1 MKTKLFLLV
10 VVALQS
16 FATIKAAVITVDNN
30 VVLSGKPAQYDD
42 IQTAIN
48 DAFSGD
54 TILVAGSPI
63 EYPSITITK
72 KLILIGPGFNLV
84 SKQSAQTAKIS
95 NIKLGNNSSNS
106 IIDGFESN
114 NGSFSFTNTNPVQN
128 FVFRNNNVNV
138 ISIAVGG
145 STSLI
150 TNVLIYKNIFY
161 TLALQAS
168 SNVLISNN
176 IIFGTNPYTGKINSS
191 YCSQITVKNN
201 LFLTGNGF
209 EGLNDNGSI
218 IVFSNNIFY
227 ESAITGAN
235 LSSFNNN
242 LTFNCP
248 LNNHTIPYGS
258 NVGSGNKI
266 NQDPLFLN
274 VTGDFSWTNN
284 YTLHSTSPCKNAGTD
299 GTDIG
304 PSGGSYPF
312 TKMYPLTSMPAMPYI
327 KQMMI
332 NGPSSVKPGNNV
344 INVTVKA
351 SKQD

>member
-1 MKTKLFLLV
+1 MKTKLFLLFI
-10 VVALQS
+10 VALQS

-54 TILVAGSPI
+54 TILVVGSPV
-63 EYPSITITK
+63 EYANITITK
-72 KLILIGPGFNLV
+72 KLTLIGPGFNLV
-84 SKQSAQTAKIS
+84 SKQSAQMAGIS
-95 NIKLGNNSSNS
+95 IVKLGNNSSNS
-106 IIDGFESN
+106 IIDGFGISSLQFE
-114 NGSFSFTNTNPVQN
+114 NTNPVQN
-128 FVFRNNNVNV
+128 FVFRNNSMGAVS
-138 ISIAVGG
+138 ISSNI
-145 STSLI
+145 S
-150 TNVLIYKNIFY
+150 NVLIYKNLFSKMAI
-161 TLALQAS
+161 S
-168 SNVLISNN
+168 SATNVVISNN
-176 IIFGTNPYTGKINSS
+176 IMYGNSS
-191 YCSQITVKNN
+191 NPTYWGIFSSSSSNLITVKNN
-201 LFLTGNGF
+201 LFLGTSGF
-209 EGLNDNGSI
+209 QGQNNNGS
-218 IVFSNNIFY
+218 VVVYSNNIFY

-235 LSSFNNN
+235 LSTFNNN

-274 VTGDFSWTNN
+274 VTGAFSWTNN

-304 PSGGSYPF
+304 PTGGSYPF
-312 TKMYPLTSMPAMPYI
+312 VKMYPLTSMPAMPYI

-332 NGPSSVKPGNNV
+332 NGPSSVKPGNSV